1 MLVELSKEAKRALVA
16 IGEAIDPRVAGLRQA
31 GFPFL
36 LIDLATTP
44 GTQSRRRSPL
54 VDRAAVEELM
64 DYAYLRNDHRLSN
77 CKQFVLCI
85 SAKGL
90 QYLTGLRAARS
101 CLKRSDPGTFG

>member
-1 MLVELSKEAKRALVA
+1 MRLQRGGVGDE
-16 IGEAIDPRVAGLRQA
+16 IGAFGAMG
-31 GFPFL
+31 
-36 LIDLATTP
+36 
-44 GTQSRRRSPL
+44 
-54 VDRAAVEELM
+54 DRAAVEELM